1 MKIKLLSILAIAWL
15 GMIPVYAQSVVNLY
29 NGEWDQEA
37 PYNQRCPIYAGS
49 HTYPGAVAM
58 ALAQL
63 CHYYGYPVNPT
74 GNNAYTFGNNAVE
87 LGFDSILFNY
97 DIMPDQLTSSSTDAQ
112 KAEVAEL
119 IYATAVATGAQ
130 FGSEGTGWTV
140 GMSTI
145 QAMHDN
151 FGYTGGTLISRDND
165 SDFVEVVMNELRHN
179 RLVVMYGADTVT
191 YGQGAL
197 QWHVWLC
204 TGYNRIQDRVRMN
217 WGWGGFG
224 NGYYNLDNSNFYISG
239 AGYNFNRHQGAIIG
253 LIPPKDSTDRVVYF
267 HQVSL
272 TSNDTTQGYVVG
284 GGEHGYMQPDTITA
298 VPYNGFVFSHW
309 GDGDT
314 TNPRV
319 FTVKSDTAFMAFFDT
334 GLYEVSIAT
343 TDGGYVVLS
352 CADAE
357 VVVDDSI
364 STMMLVGGNTTL
376 TLSSVASEGYVFSH
390 WSNGIMENPVPLT
403 VVSDTTVIAYFTR
416 EEMEDTTDVGVDDI
430 DDVNIKVYTRGQ
442 QVIVEGA
449 EHTTVCLYDIK
460 GTLLAA
466 KRDEY
471 DPLRFE
477 VPASGTYLIK
487 VGDHPARRVVVVR

>member
-1 MKIKLLSILAIAWL
+1 MKIKLLLFLAIAWL
-15 GMIPVYAQSVVNLY
+15 SLISANAQSYAYDSLY
-29 NGEWDQEA
+29 NGTWGEDA
-37 PYNQRCPIYAGS
+37 PYNQRCPVYAGS
-49 HTYPGAVAM
+49 PTYPGPVAV

-63 CHYYGYPVNPT
+63 CHYYRYPANPT
-74 GNNAYTFGNNAVE
+74 GNCTYTFGNHGVE
-87 LGFDSILFNY
+87 LGLDSVMFNY
-97 DIMPDQLTSSSTDAQ
+97 DLMPNRLTNDSSAIQ
-112 KAEVAEL
+112 KEEVAEL

-130 FGSEGTGWTV
+130 FDPEQTGWTI

-151 FGYTGGTLISRDND
+151 FGYTGGTLISRDTD
-165 SDFVEVVMNELRHN
+165 SNFVEVIMNEMRHN
-179 RLVVMYGADTVT
+179 RLVIMYGVDT
-191 YGQGAL
+191 GQGFL

-204 TGYNRIQDRVRMN
+204 TGYHRTQDRVRMN

-224 NGYYNLDNSNFYISG
+224 NAYYDMQGINFYIIA

-334 GLYEVSIAT
+334 ARYEVSIAT

-352 CADAE
+352 CADTE
-357 VVVDDSI
+357 FVVVDSI

-390 WSNGIMENPVPLT
+390 WSNGIMENPVTLT
-403 VVSDTTVIAYFTR
+403 VVSDTTMIAYFTR

-430 DDVNIKVYTRGQ
+430 DDVNIKVYMRGQ